1 MNKSFIFFLVSTIIT
16 LLSVAVF
23 NTGPIINGKIGSDE
37 DNPWKTLNCMMI
49 SDQYKDKKEEYDKE
63 IDEEEKNE
71 IDKDMKS
78 LKKQRDSCNRKK
90 AMYGLEYSA
99 FTIDLIIGFVC
110 SLLGLLH
117 YLDEGKSF
125 IPKTGLIGLISGA
138 IAFIIS
144 LIYLIYSILV
154 YSKDT
159 NGNIKT
165 DENGVFAKWDN
176 THGVYM
182 CLFYEKDNE
191 DSIYA
196 KFNELG
202 KKQYNYNKDLY
213 IAYKYDSK
221 SEINNCIEEDND
233 YIEECQTRNNLT
245 ITGPIKY
252 NDNSKECNQLYITPE
267 DNTQN
272 SDINNRWLTTIILTV
287 IIILC
292 EIFLALFGFLLFKN
306 KEEIEEVPVA

>member
-49 SDQYKDKKEEYDKE
+49 SDLYKDKKEEYDKE

-71 IDKDMKS
+71 IDKDMKRF
-78 LKKQRDSCNRKK
+78 KKQRDSCNRKK

-165 DENGVFAKWDN
+165 DENRVFAKWDS

-245 ITGPIKY
+245 ITGPIKH
-252 NDNSKECNQLYITPE
+252 NDNSKDCNQLYITPE